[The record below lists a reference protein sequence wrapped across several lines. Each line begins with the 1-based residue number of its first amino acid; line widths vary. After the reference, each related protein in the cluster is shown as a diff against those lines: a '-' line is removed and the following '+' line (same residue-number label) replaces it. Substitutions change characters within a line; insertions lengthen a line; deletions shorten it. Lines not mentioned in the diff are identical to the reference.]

1 MLHLDAGQRVQRT
14 QGFVQ
19 QQQAW
24 LVDQRAGQGHALLLP
39 AGQGRRPL
47 VGAFGQTHLGQRLF
61 GPWPPVAEQAQAD
74 VVDHSLPGQQARVL
88 EHQPHLFAVVRQALA
103 GAVDGAPAWL
113 VQPGQQAQQGAL
125 AAAAAP
131 DHGDELARRDVQVDA
146 LKHLAFAEGLADAF
160 DRQRDALADAVQRGH
175 CAPPLAW

>member
-1 MLHLDAGQRVQRT
+1 MLQPEPLDQLLHLDAGQRIQRA
-14 QGFVQ
+14 QWFVQ

-24 LVDQRAGQGHALLLP
+24 LVDQRAGQRHALLLP

-47 VGAFGQTHLGQRLF
+47 VGAFGQADLGQRLF
-61 GPWPPVAEQAQAD
+61 GPWPPVAGKAQAD
-74 VVDHSLPGQQARVL
+74 VVDHALPGQQARVL
-88 EHQPHLFAVVRQALA
+88 EHQPDIVADVGQRSVA
-103 GAVDGAPAWL
+103 GQHFAPARL

-125 AAAAAP
+125 AAAAAT

-160 DRQRDALADAVQRGH
+160 DR
-175 CAPPLAW
+175 